1 MACKPDAGAAGT
13 IAKASS
19 TTGRQAHMNEEAS
32 MDRWAVVTG
41 ASGGIGLEIA
51 RELAARGHALVLTA
65 RSVDSLNALAHTLQR
80 EHGTRCLVVPLD
92 LGAPGGA
99 EALAQR
105 ISEAGVEPAV
115 LVNNAGFGV
124 YGRFAGAD
132 IGQTQAMI
140 DLNVSALT
148 RLTALLLPAMLRRR
162 QGRILNVASTAAFQ
176 PGPGMAVYFA
186 TKAYVLSFSEALDA
200 ELHGQGVTVT
210 ALCPGA
216 TATGFE
222 ARAKGERS
230 ALFQGRVA
238 TARAV
243 ARYGVRA
250 MERGQRVAVE
260 GWLNRIMAA
269 SVRFAPRRV
278 VTALA
283 GWLMREV

>member
-1 MACKPDAGAAGT
+1 
-13 IAKASS
+13 
-19 TTGRQAHMNEEAS
+19 MNEETS
-32 MDRWAVVTG
+32 MDRWAVITG

-51 RELAARGHALVLTA
+51 RELAARGYALVLTA
-65 RSVDSLNALAHTLQR
+65 RSADSLNALAQTLQR
-80 EHGTRCLVVPLD
+80 EHGTRCIVVPVD
-92 LGAPGGA
+92 LGASGGA

-105 ISEAGVEPAV
+105 IAQEGVEPAV

-124 YGRFAGAD
+124 YGRFAEAVV
-132 IGQTQAMI
+132 GQTQAMI

-148 RLTALLLPAMLRRR
+148 RLTALLLPAMLRR
-162 QGRILNVASTAAFQ
+162 GRGSILNVASTAAFQ

-200 ELHGQGVTVT
+200 ELRGRGIRVT

-230 ALFQGRVA
+230 ALFKGRVA
-238 TARAV
+238 TAQAV

-250 MERGQRVAVE
+250 MERGQRVAVQ
-260 GWLNRIMAA
+260 GVLNRVMAA

-278 VTALA
+278 VTAMA